1 MDSVSSRQSRRGA
14 AAILLFVF
22 VISMAVTSCQPT
34 VVVPPAIN
42 TTSATQPTNVTE
54 QQIVA
59 FCGDCHALPKPTNF
73 PQSAWYDEVKRGFD
87 FYHQSAR
94 KDLSPPPVQAVVE
107 YFRTRAPKSLVA
119 PSLNSETGVS
129 SLRFRRSEIALP
141 KSEGISKPAAVS
153 FVTHWPGSENS
164 SKSLLLS
171 DMAGGG
177 VWRWQPLAADRPPQK
192 VALLRNPALAR
203 FVDLNGNGEPDL
215 VVADLGSFSP
225 ADHDRGRVVWLPDVG
240 ASPSAQQG
248 TPLIEGLGRVADVQ
262 PADFDGDGDTD
273 LAVAEF
279 GWHKTGRVLW
289 LRNDGNVTSP
299 KFELQVL
306 DRRSGAIHVPVTDL
320 NHDGRPDVVTLIS
333 QEFEVIEAFLNRG
346 DGAFEKRLVHA
357 ANDPSFGSS
366 GIQLIDLDGDGDQD
380 VLYANGDT
388 FDSKLIKPYHGIQWL
403 ENTGGFPFVPHRL
416 TSMPG
421 VHRALAGDLD
431 GDGDLDIV
439 AGALLPI
446 ANHEDAANL
455 NLDSLIWLEQRE
467 PGKFVRHSLETANC
481 IHATLELADFDG
493 DGDLDIATG
502 SFRDRGSADQSAATI
517 WWNELRSAMTAT
529 GGADQRNRASASQ

>member
-1 MDSVSSRQSRRGA
+1 MDSVGSRQPKRGTA
-14 AAILLFVF
+14 TNVLFVCA
-22 VISMAVTSCQPT
+22 ISMAVTSCQPT
-34 VVVPPAIN
+34 VVAPPAIDA
-42 TTSATQPTNVTE
+42 TSSTQAMQVTE
-54 QQIVA
+54 QQIAA
-59 FCGDCHALPKPTNF
+59 FCGDCHALPKPTSF
-73 PQSAWYDEVKRGFD
+73 PQAAWYDEVKRGFD

-94 KDLSPPPVQAVVE
+94 KDLSPPPVQAVVV
-107 YFRTRAPKSLVA
+107 YFRTRAPKSLAA
-119 PSLNSETGVS
+119 PSSDSETGVS
-129 SLRFRRSEIALP
+129 PLRFRPSEICLP

-153 FVTHWPGSENS
+153 FVTQWPGSEKS

-177 VWRWQPLAADRPPQK
+177 VWRWQPLAAVRSLQK
-192 VALLRNPALAR
+192 VALLRNPAVAR
-203 FVDLNGNGEPDL
+203 LVDLNGNGEPDL

-225 ADHDRGRVVWLPDVG
+225 ADHDRGRVVWVPDAG
-240 ASPSAQQG
+240 AAQSAQQG
-248 TPLIEGLGRVADVQ
+248 TALIEGLGRVADVQ

-289 LRNDGNVTSP
+289 LRNDGDVMSP

-306 DRRSGAIHVPVTDL
+306 DRRPGAIHVPVTDL
-320 NHDGRPDVVTLIS
+320 NHDGHPDVVALIS
-333 QEFEVIEAFLNRG
+333 QEFEAIEAFLNRG
-346 DGAFEKRLVHA
+346 DGTFEKHLVHA
-357 ANDPSFGSS
+357 ADDPSFGSS

-439 AGALLPI
+439 AGALLPTD
-446 ANHEDAANL
+446 NHEEAATFK
-455 NLDSLIWLEQRE
+455 LDSLLWLEQRE
-467 PGKFVRHSLETANC
+467 PGKFVRHSIETANC

-517 WWNELRSAMTAT
+517 WWNELR
-529 GGADQRNRASASQ
+529 

>member
-1 MDSVSSRQSRRGA
+1 ML
-14 AAILLFVF
+14 LLFF
-22 VISMAVTSCQPT
+22 ASFSVTSCGPNAGVPTEKSTTKPT
-34 VVVPPAIN
+34 VQ
-42 TTSATQPTNVTE
+42 TDETE

-59 FCGDCHALPKPTNF
+59 FCSGCHAMPNPASF

-87 FYHQSAR
+87 FYHQSVR
-94 KDLSPPPVQAVVE
+94 KDLNPPSVQAVVE
-107 YFRTRAPKSLVA
+107 YFRTRAPKSLVVSTPA
-119 PSLNSETGVS
+119 SEPGVS
-129 SLRFRRSEIALP
+129 RLRFRSSELVLP
-141 KSEGISKPAAVS
+141 KTEGISKPAAVS
-153 FVTHWPGSENS
+153 FVAQWPGTENS
-164 SKSLLLS
+164 AKGLLVS

-177 VWRWQPLAADRPPQK
+177 VWRWQPLAKERSLQK
-192 VALLRNPALAR
+192 VATLRSPAVAR

-225 ADHDRGRVVWLPDVG
+225 ADHDRGRVVWLPDVNVKK
-240 ASPSAQQG
+240 SEQQV
-248 TPLIEGLGRVADVQ
+248 TVLIEGLGRVADVQ

-279 GWHKTGRVLW
+279 GWHKTGRVVW
-289 LRNDGNVTSP
+289 LQNEGTATAP
-299 KFELQVL
+299 KFELRVL
-306 DRRSGAIHVPVTDL
+306 DPRPGAIHVPVTDL
-320 NHDGRPDVVTLIS
+320 NRDGHPDIVALIS

-346 DGAFEKRLVHA
+346 DGTFEKRLVHA

-366 GIQLIDLDGDGDQD
+366 GIQLIDLDGDGDED

-388 FDSKLIKPYHGIQWL
+388 FDSKLLKPYHGIQWL

-439 AGALLPI
+439 AGALLPT
-446 ANHEDAANL
+446 ANLEDAVAL
-455 NLDSLIWLEQRE
+455 KLDSLIWLEQRE
-467 PGKFVRHSLETANC
+467 PGTFVRHAIETANC
-481 IHATLELADFDG
+481 VHATLDLADFDG

-502 SFRDRGSADQSAATI
+502 SFRDRGSADQNAVTL
-517 WWNELRSAMTAT
+517 WWNESR
-529 GGADQRNRASASQ
+529 